1 MILYM
6 VLGTFKIMTD
16 NIDDSL
22 QSEISKICR
31 EYQRERVSGQWYI
44 TQTGLNKVC
53 KILGGDYKTLTKKQ
67 NKILRGHCVDA
78 AMGYPHMIKS
88 WWYYLNCA

>member
-1 MILYM
+1 
-6 VLGTFKIMTD
+6 MTD

-22 QSEISKICR
+22 QCEIAKICC
-31 EYQRERVSGQWYI
+31 EYQQERVSGQWYI

-53 KILGGDYKTLTKKQ
+53 KILGGEYKALTKKQ
-67 NKILRGHCVDA
+67 NKVFRSHCVES
-78 AMGYPHMIKS
+78 AMGHPHFMKS